1 MTLHVPK
8 ELEFEDEKADQRSP
22 NHKLD
27 INGKWSL
34 AARY

>member
-8 ELEFEDEKADQRSP
+8 ELEFEDEKADQLSP

-27 INGKWSL
+27 NNGK
-34 AARY
+34 